1 MNLIFTKKI
10 NFALPITKM
19 SEKKLKFD
27 NMTINKKKFH
37 VYKQPIYLNLVNSD

>member
-1 MNLIFTKKI
+1 
-10 NFALPITKM
+10 M

-37 VYKQPIYLNLVNSD
+37 VYKQPIYLNLVNAD

>member
-1 MNLIFTKKI
+1 
-10 NFALPITKM
+10 M

-27 NMTINKKKFH
+27 NMTINKKKFN